1 MDNYKKRYTSIMLCN
16 IDEIVLDKLYLI
28 LENKIFDYRIVAKEA
43 YLIRLDIVYLE
54 LSEDLQNLIDELIS
68 MDTGEEGEFSLT
80 KDEIIAKI
88 NSIENLR

>member
-1 MDNYKKRYTSIMLCN
+1 MSYKKRIFFIMLRN
-16 IDEIVLDKLYLI
+16 IDKIVLDKLYFI
-28 LENKIFDYRIVAKEA
+28 LENEIFDYRIVAKEA
-43 YLIRLDIVYLE
+43 YLIRLDMDYLE
-54 LSEDLQNLIDELIS
+54 LSEDLQNLIDELIG

>member
-1 MDNYKKRYTSIMLCN
+1 MLRN
-16 IDEIVLDKLYLI
+16 IDKIVLYKLYLI
-28 LENKIFDYRIVAKEA
+28 LENEIFNCRIVAKEA

>member
-1 MDNYKKRYTSIMLCN
+1 MLRN
-16 IDEIVLDKLYLI
+16 IDKIVLDKLYFI
-28 LENKIFDYRIVAKEA
+28 LENEIFDYRIVAKEA
-43 YLIRLDIVYLE
+43 YLIRLDMDYLE
-54 LSEDLQNLIDELIS
+54 LSEDLQNLIDELIG

>member
-1 MDNYKKRYTSIMLCN
+1 IMLCN
-16 IDEIVLDKLYLI
+16 IDKIVLDKLYLI
-28 LENKIFDYRIVAKEA
+28 LENEIFDYRIVAKEA
-43 YLIRLDIVYLE
+43 YLIRLDIDYLE
-54 LSEDLQNLIDELIS
+54 LSEDLQNFLDELIG